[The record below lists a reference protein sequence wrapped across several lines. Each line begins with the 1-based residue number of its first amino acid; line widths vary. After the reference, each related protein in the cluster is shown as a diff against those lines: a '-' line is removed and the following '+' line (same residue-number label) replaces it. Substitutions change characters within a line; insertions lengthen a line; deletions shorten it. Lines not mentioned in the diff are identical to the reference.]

1 MTIELTESRMFLIL
15 FVAFLLCSG
24 LYDYLK
30 RKGKTLF
37 ELRDNLLSI
46 HQTKEF
52 LFSFEEGIQIPIDR
66 ISHVQVASNCLSIF
80 ERDGT
85 AHDVWLKKKHR
96 DQAIQELQ
104 SLLPDVDFVYL

>member
-1 MTIELTESRMFLIL
+1 MMIELTESRVFLIL

-37 ELRDNLLSI
+37 ELRDNRLSI
-46 HQTKEF
+46 HQTKAF
-52 LFSFEEGIQIPIDR
+52 LFGFEESIQIPIDR
-66 ISHVQVASNCLSIF
+66 ISHVQVAGNCLSIF
-80 ERDGT
+80 EYGGT

-96 DQAIQELQ
+96 DQAILKLK